1 MPSPF
6 SIVALTSSPPLDAD
20 RRGEASYEVTNIS
33 GSPIR
38 GRARVVAE
46 PPTKAAW
53 LKLSGEEE
61 RDFTVGSK
69 QTYTIKIGVDAAA
82 AAGDY
87 SFRLDMVGVENP
99 DDLYSRGE
107 TISFHVPE
115 PPDEPE
121 PEVRKGYP
129 PTVIGAAIGGLSS
142 ATLAVILAAI
152 LGGSVFAKIVAALV
166 FGAGPGVG
174 AWVALNLRGFPWP
187 RETALV
193 VAALSLIAALI
204 VIFAIEGTVVL
215 FLFLA
220 GLIVFPLVARVIIL
234 VWKTG
239 RP

>member
-6 SIVALTSSPPLDAD
+6 SIVALTSAPPLDAD

-46 PPTKAAW
+46 PPTKVAW
-53 LKLSGEEE
+53 LKLLGEEE
-61 RDFTVGSK
+61 HDFTVGSK

-107 TISFHVPE
+107 AITFHVPE
-115 PPDEPE
+115 PPDKPE
-121 PEVRKGYP
+121 PEVRKGYL

-142 ATLAVILAAI
+142 ATLAVILGGI
-152 LGGSVFAKIVAALV
+152 LGGSGFAKVIAAVAFA
-166 FGAGPGVG
+166 AGPGIG
-174 AWVALNLRGFPWP
+174 AWVALNNRGFPWP
-187 RETALV
+187 RETALAL
-193 VAALSLIAALI
+193 AALSLIAALI